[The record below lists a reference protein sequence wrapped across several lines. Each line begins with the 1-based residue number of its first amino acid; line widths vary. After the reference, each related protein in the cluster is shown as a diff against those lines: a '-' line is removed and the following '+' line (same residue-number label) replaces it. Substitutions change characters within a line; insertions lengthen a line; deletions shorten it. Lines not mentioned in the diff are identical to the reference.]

1 MSQNIT
7 PPKYSTGFA
16 VFHSMIL
23 IQANFLIPS
32 VPWYTYIIE
41 CLLTYRVIDWIKTVG
56 ESDGPVIYF
65 SLRNN
70 GHQSYVH
77 RRQPKRI
84 QQRPATGLHSAS
96 MLHHYSSDSPHY
108 QQGEKW
114 QCEANLLSQT
124 ISWFALIQ
132 WWADQG
138 QLQSC
143 TNFSFFWNCMPFALN
158 MKKNLGKTCCKRPGK
173 LVCDRSTGKEE
184 ELVGMKACAR
194 RWGSWRCRPVQV
206 SQVFWPM
213 VDHLLH
219 VPHHHFYRWAEG
231 AHGRAPAQSMMS
243 FSSHSWLVACESKW
257 KAVAWHY
264 LDFSEP

>member
-84 QQRPATGLHSAS
+84 QQRPATGLHSAR

-108 QQGEKW
+108 QDGEKW

-124 ISWFALIQ
+124 ISSFALIQ

-158 MKKNLGKTCCKRPGK
+158 MKKNVGKP
-173 LVCDRSTGKEE
+173 RSTGKGEV
-184 ELVGMKACAR
+184 LVGMKACAP
-194 RWGSWRCRPVQV
+194 RWGKLEVQAYSGQWGFLTYGRPSFACATSSFLQV
-206 SQVFWPM
+206 
-213 VDHLLH
+213 
-219 VPHHHFYRWAEG
+219 
-231 AHGRAPAQSMMS
+231 GRAPAQSMMS
-243 FSSHSWLVACESKW
+243 FSSHSWLEAQESK
-257 KAVAWHY
+257 
-264 LDFSEP
+264 